1 MGVKIFIKKPLKLID
16 VQNCKE
22 YLSNNN
28 NYENLI
34 KPDQNYIKENSI
46 IIENNLNLQE
56 TYKKISILNSTNNEN
71 LVGFENNNFKDKY
84 LD

>member
-28 NYENLI
+28 IYENFI
-34 KPDQNYIKENSI
+34 KSDG
-46 IIENNLNLQE
+46 
-56 TYKKISILNSTNNEN
+56 LNSTNNEN
-71 LVGFENNNFKDKY
+71 LVGLFENNNFKDKY

>member
-1 MGVKIFIKKPLKLID
+1 MGVKIFIKKPLKLTD

-28 NYENLI
+28 NYE
-34 KPDQNYIKENSI
+34 
-46 IIENNLNLQE
+46 
-56 TYKKISILNSTNNEN
+56 KI
-71 LVGFENNNFKDKY
+71 VGFENNNFKDKY